1 MSNVCLSFYSPVKDT
16 KNASKLPNALRKHF
30 EAIVQEHSDDLLL
43 SMQNHNQVKD
53 SHLIRRE
60 ERVQSIQLQLD
71 TFISDCLSKIQAHSK
86 EPLQPLEQAELEEVI
101 QEKLNELQRQFTP
114 ILVDM
119 EEHRV
124 ECMNQKKWLGFGFP
138 EEALV
143 HQPDCVQ
150 FVMQSTLGYSIEMF
164 KNTTRLGMQRHQIF
178 FDGKE
183 VYLRFDG
190 TFQPWSVIK
199 ELVSYDRVKKA
210 IVSCADCSQT
220 YNYIS
225 PRGLVLA
232 KRHPAELYPI
242 EELDATEHSQIRAH
256 AQKFWQRHAEID
268 PGIEKECVLQVVT
281 ANKNCLPTSWY
292 TESLNKLMPLHTA
305 IRLIDKEGKVYS
317 FGIDLTEEF
326 NQYVRDNPLSILATG
341 FSKAV
346 TPDFEETRT
355 FEERAVTSIP
365 ITASRLMA
373 ILQRVKEIN
382 QGPGMRFCMTKQNCN
397 KFGVMLLDLAGIT
410 VNTRTT
416 FSEILT
422 QALPPLEKVPHIGW
436 PLWWLKDK
444 IESVVA
450 PIFHTI
456 NQFTPAPIK
465 WVVNITFSVLFF
477 IPRKVGALFFN
488 TIIIVLGGAKMAQEA
503 RPDLDKNESM
513 HDRHVIYFSSVITW
527 WGDFFDDEKAEC
539 NHSYK
544 LAQWQREQA
553 STDLY
558 RRSQLLKMQ
567 LLPLSVATH

>member
-1 MSNVCLSFYSPVKDT
+1 MTNISLSFYSAVKDT
-16 KNASKLPNALRKHF
+16 KNVSKLPNALRKHF
-30 EAIVQEHSDDLLL
+30 AALIKEQSDDLLV
-43 SMQNHNQVKD
+43 SMQNHRQLKD
-53 SHLIRRE
+53 SHLIQRE
-60 ERVQSIQLQLD
+60 ERVQSMQLHLD
-71 TFISDCLSKIQAHSK
+71 TFVTDCLSKIQARSN
-86 EPLQPLEQAELEEVI
+86 EPLQPPEMAELEEAI
-101 QEKLNELQRQFTP
+101 KETLHELQREFTP

-124 ECMNQKKWLGFGFP
+124 ECLNQKKWLGFGFP
-138 EEALV
+138 EAALT

-150 FVMQSTLGYSIEMF
+150 FVMQSALGYSIEMF
-164 KNTTRLGMQRHQIF
+164 KNTTRKGVQRHQIF

-199 ELVSYDRVKKA
+199 ELVDYDRIKKA
-210 IVSCADCSQT
+210 IVLRSDRTQT

-232 KRHPAELYPI
+232 KRHPTELYPI
-242 EELDATEHSQIRAH
+242 EELDAEEHLQIKAH
-256 AQKFWQRHAEID
+256 AQKFWLRHDEVD
-268 PGIEKECVLQVVT
+268 LGVEKECVLQVVT
-281 ANKNCLPTSWY
+281 ANKNCLPNSWY

-305 IRLIDKEGKVYS
+305 IRLIDKEGRVYS

-326 NQYVRDNPLSILATG
+326 NQYVRDNPLSILSTG

-346 TPDFEETRT
+346 TPDFEETRS

-365 ITASRLMA
+365 ITASRLLT
-373 ILQRVKEIN
+373 ILQRVKEVN
-382 QGPGMRFCMTKQNCN
+382 CGPGMRFCMTKQNCN

-410 VNTRTT
+410 VNTRTS
-416 FSEILT
+416 FGEILT

-436 PLWWLKDK
+436 PLWWIKDK
-444 IESVVA
+444 IQSVVA
-450 PIFHTI
+450 PVFNTI
-456 NQFTPAPIK
+456 NRFTPTPIK
-465 WVVNITFSVLFF
+465 WVVSITFSVLFF
-477 IPRKVGALFFN
+477 IPRKVGTLFFN
-488 TIIIVLGGAKMAQEA
+488 TIIIVLGGTKIAQEA

-513 HDRHVIYFSSVITW
+513 HDRQIIYFSSVITW

-567 LLPLSVATH
+567 LLPLSVTNQ